1 MKNNL
6 FTDRKRY
13 IIILEFFS
21 PHPFPFVLRI
31 VIGDSIL
38 VLLFFIHYLLAY

>member
-6 FTDRKRY
+6 FINGKRR
-13 IIILEFFS
+13 IIILESFS
-21 PHPFPFVLRI
+21 PHPFPLVLEI

>member
-6 FTDRKRY
+6 FTDGKRR

-21 PHPFPFVLRI
+21 PHPFPLVLGI
-31 VIGDSIL
+31 MVGDSIL